1 MIVTVMTAPPIPVV
15 KASPK
20 LFSLSL
26 ILAAICSLS
35 FAEAVQK

>member
-1 MIVTVMTAPPIPVV
+1 MTDPPIPVV

-20 LFSLSL
+20 FFNLSL

-35 FAEAVQK
+35 FAEAMQK